1 MEIIKETFLN
11 FGFVEWFMVA
21 IIAVLIVTVL
31 LFNKVSLMAK
41 NKLEAYEKEL
51 RECRKENDSLK
62 ATNQRLLDTFEERS
76 EN

>member
-1 MEIIKETFLN
+1 MEIIKETFSN
-11 FGFVEWFMVA
+11 FGVVEWSMFATVFCELA
-21 IIAVLIVTVL
+21 LI
-31 LFNKVSLMAK
+31 LFYNKGILKAK
-41 NKLEAYEKEL
+41 DKIEAYEKEL